1 MLPARVAAR
10 LWIPPALRC
19 RRAVWGAWGG
29 LPRPPF
35 TPSPA
40 LGARL
45 LALGLFWSPCEKE
58 QGRRACESGTLRPAL
73 GRGEAIRSHWQPASA
88 CYCLWRPVRLL
99 QGRGRP
105 SLMPCRGRRKTLIW
119 LPRGPLGS
127 GGLHSLLSSE
137 GVPLDQ
143 SAGEARTEHLVEI
156 SCRSAGGEGEERPGR
171 PAGLLTTRSWAGAG
185 LRTLQSRVGRTR
197 RAVRPAHC
205 ELFLKE
211 ACSF

>member
-10 LWIPPALRC
+10 LRIPPALRC
-19 RRAVWGAWGG
+19 PRAVWGAWGG

-127 GGLHSLLSSE
+127 GVSTPCSHPKEYPLIRVLGKPGLSIWWKSLVDLLGAKVRKDPGGLQGSS
-137 GVPLDQ
+137 P
-143 SAGEARTEHLVEI
+143 R
-156 SCRSAGGEGEERPGR
+156 
-171 PAGLLTTRSWAGAG
+171 GAG
-185 LRTLQSRVGRTR
+185 LGPDS
-197 RAVRPAHC
+197 AP
-205 ELFLKE
+205 
-211 ACSF
+211 CSPESEGLAER